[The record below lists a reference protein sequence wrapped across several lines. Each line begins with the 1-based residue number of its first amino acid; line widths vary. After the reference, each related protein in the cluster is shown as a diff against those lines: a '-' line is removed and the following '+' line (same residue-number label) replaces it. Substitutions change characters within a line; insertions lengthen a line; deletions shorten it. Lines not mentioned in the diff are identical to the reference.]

1 MNKHNWTN
9 EEIAYLKSHYMD
21 ESYEVMGGSL
31 CLSSSAVRAKC
42 IELGC
47 MRPAYTRKA
56 FVWSAEQLDYLRA
69 HYPHE
74 SAIDIADHLD
84 YSYYTVEKK
93 ARELGLKK
101 ADDYDVR
108 KFQFRYV
115 RGYRDERYKNYKAA

>member
-1 MNKHNWTN
+1 MNRHNWTT

-21 ESYEVMGGSL
+21 ESYEVMGVAL
-31 CLSSSAVRAKC
+31 CLSSSCVRTKC
-42 IELGC
+42 IEIGC
-47 MRPAYTRKA
+47 KRRFDGRKA

-74 SAIDIADHLD
+74 SGIDISAHLG

-93 ARELGLKK
+93 AKELGLKK